1 MNRARL
7 SDYTY
12 HIQSS
17 GTRPVIVIE
26 DLNLGRMS
34 VTNNIEAVVK
44 AVCDAAA
51 LTPADAE
58 IIYRD
63 SEGTYDGV
71 WEYDGQLHFYSL
83 AKSRRIKDE
92 IEAVSLALEWS
103 GKPER

>member
-1 MNRARL
+1 MNNANR

-12 HIQSS
+12 HVRR
-17 GTRPVIVIE
+17 GGKRPVIVIE

-34 VTNNIEAVVK
+34 VTNNIEAVVE
-44 AVCDAAA
+44 AVCEDLDLA
-51 LTPADAE
+51 PADAE
-58 IIYRD
+58 IVYRD
-63 SEGTYDGV
+63 SEGIYDGV

-92 IEAVSLALEWS
+92 MEAVALALEWS